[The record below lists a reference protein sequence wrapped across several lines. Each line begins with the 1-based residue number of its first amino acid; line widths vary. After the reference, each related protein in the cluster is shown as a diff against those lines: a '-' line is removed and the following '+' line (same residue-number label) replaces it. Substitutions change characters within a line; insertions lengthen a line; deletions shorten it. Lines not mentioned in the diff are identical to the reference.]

1 MSPDGTTGALYSESG
16 GGGNAA
22 APLVLLHGWGMNL
35 RVFDPLRAALGATQ
49 RVIAIDLPG
58 HGASPWT
65 ADSSPQQQLA
75 TIAAMLPRAATLLG
89 WSLGGQLA
97 LQLAREPA
105 LEVRSLVLLTT
116 SPRFVRAADWPHGM
130 AAATLRQFAAQLE
143 RDPDRT
149 IADFLELQVRGSVD
163 AAAVMATLQSA
174 LRSHGAAQPAALRA
188 GLEMLEHNDLREL
201 ARQVQIPAL
210 VITGQYDRVT
220 PPQAGEALAQLLP
233 HAQPLQL
240 RRAGHAPLIS
250 HPGQVGAA
258 LLEFTREPARSWH
271 SAAARQ
277 AP

>member
-1 MSPDGTTGALYSESG
+1 LSPDGATGVLYSESG
-16 GGGNAA
+16 GGNDA

-35 RVFDPLRAALGATQ
+35 RVFDPLRAALGTTQ

-65 ADSSPQQQLA
+65 ADSSPPQQLA
-75 TIAAMLPRAATLLG
+75 AIAAMLPRATTLLG

-97 LQLAREPA
+97 LQLAREPT
-105 LEVRSLVLLTT
+105 LEVRRLVLLAT
-116 SPRFVRAADWPHGM
+116 SPRFVRAPDWPHGM

-188 GLEMLEHNDLREL
+188 GLAMLEHNDLREL

-233 HAQPLQL
+233 HAQLLQL

-258 LLEFTREPARSWH
+258 LLEFAREPARPWH
-271 SAAARQ
+271 SADARQ

>member
-1 MSPDGTTGALYSESG
+1 LSPDGTTGALYSESG
-16 GGGNAA
+16 GGGNDA

-35 RVFDPLRAALGATQ
+35 RVFDPLRAALGTTQ

-65 ADSSPQQQLA
+65 AGSLPPQQLA
-75 TIAAMLPRAATLLG
+75 ALAAMLPRAATLLG

-105 LEVRSLVLLTT
+105 LEVRRLVLLST
-116 SPRFVRAADWPHGM
+116 SPRFVRAPDWPHGM

-233 HAQPLQL
+233 HAQLLQL

-258 LLEFTREPARSWH
+258 LLEFAREAARPWH

>member
-16 GGGNAA
+16 GGNDA

-35 RVFDPLRAALGATQ
+35 RVFDPLRAALGTTQ

-58 HGASPWT
+58 HGASPWS

-75 TIAAMLPRAATLLG
+75 AIAAMLPRAATLVG

-105 LEVRSLVLLTT
+105 LEVRRLVLLTT

-233 HAQPLQL
+233 HAQLLQL

-258 LLEFTREPARSWH
+258 LLEFVREPARPWH
-271 SAAARQ
+271 SAEARQ